1 MFECKSNERLC
12 NYPIAC
18 LSITN
23 DSSPMLQPFH
33 QTELLEAGCD
43 EAGRGCLA
51 GPVVAASVILPRDF
65 YHPLLNDSKQLSE
78 AARNTLAPIIRE
90 NAVAWAIGICD
101 HKEIDKLNIL
111 RASFAAM
118 HKAVAQ
124 LQMKPQLLLIDGN
137 RFHKYPGIPHLT
149 IIKGDAIYASIAAA
163 SILAKTH
170 RDAIMQELHNEN
182 PVYNW
187 ASNKGY
193 PTAEHREAIRA
204 YGESKY
210 HRLTFKLLPEQEREL
225 FERFEDSKG

>member
-1 MFECKSNERLC
+1 
-12 NYPIAC
+12 
-18 LSITN
+18 
-23 DSSPMLQPFH
+23 MLQPYH

-51 GPVVAASVILPRDF
+51 GPVVAAAVILPRDF

-78 AARNTLAPIIRE
+78 AARNTLAPIIRDS
-90 NAVAWAIGICD
+90 AIAWAIGICD

-118 HKAVAQ
+118 HKAIQQ
-124 LQMKPQLLLIDGN
+124 LTTRPQLLLIDGN

-149 IIKGDAIYASIAAA
+149 MIKGDARYASIAAA

-170 RDAIMQELHNEN
+170 RDALMLDLHAQF
-182 PVYNW
+182 PQYHW
-187 ASNKGY
+187 ANNKGY

-204 YGESKY
+204 YGESPY
-210 HRLTFKLLPEQEREL
+210 HRRTFKLLPDVHKDL
-225 FERFEDSKG
+225 F

>member
-1 MFECKSNERLC
+1 
-12 NYPIAC
+12 
-18 LSITN
+18 
-23 DSSPMLQPFH
+23 MLQPYH

-51 GPVVAASVILPRDF
+51 GPVVASAVILPRDF

-78 AARNTLAPIIRE
+78 SARNTLAPIIKE
-90 NAVAWAIGICD
+90 SAIAWAIGICD

-118 HKAVAQ
+118 HKAIQQ
-124 LQMKPQLLLIDGN
+124 LATRPQLLLIDGN

-149 IIKGDAIYASIAAA
+149 MIKGDARYASIAAA

-170 RDAIMQELHNEN
+170 RDALMLDLHAQF
-182 PVYNW
+182 PQYHW
-187 ASNKGY
+187 ANNKGY

-204 YGESKY
+204 YGESPY
-210 HRLTFKLLPEQEREL
+210 HRRTFKLLPDAHEDL
-225 FERFEDSKG
+225 F